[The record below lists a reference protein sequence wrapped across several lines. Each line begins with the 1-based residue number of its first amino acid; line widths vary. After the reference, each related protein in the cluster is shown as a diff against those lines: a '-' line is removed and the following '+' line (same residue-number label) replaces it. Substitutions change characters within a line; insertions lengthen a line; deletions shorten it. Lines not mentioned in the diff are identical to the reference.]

1 MDYTLAVYD
10 RAPFDDLTHRLTLR
24 RLIERYRYPEELE
37 NVSYDPTFAIRGLTV
52 DRELGHIIKMD
63 SHRHVGK
70 GYHGFRALER
80 DDLEVYRKRPPNLSD
95 RRYELIDTLFEL
107 PEAFLFAVVV
117 DLLESRG
124 MKPDFG
130 KIADDIRESIDSI
143 HADDSLKSI
152 VTADLP
158 RYILRDRR
166 LGATLHR
173 LRSSGQKLFLMTNSY
188 FPYTDAVMA
197 HLLADGPR
205 DYRDWRAYFDVIV
218 TGSNKPSFFRDR
230 APFLELDEAGE
241 VVGEESQA
249 LRRGVVY
256 QHGNLR
262 DFERMIGVRAD
273 EILYVGDHIYGD
285 ILRSK
290 RDSAWRTL
298 MIIPEMEDELRV
310 LASCRDRIAEWAAA
324 EEELQ
329 RIRDAL
335 VFETELRYRLHPD
348 GTTETAFVDEDDRA
362 EWERAVEE
370 MGRNSDRLQRRRRD
384 LVEIIRAIE
393 QDVNARFHPWWG
405 PLLKAGNEHSIFGE
419 QVESYACLYSS
430 RVTNLLAVS
439 PVQYHRSPRDRMPH
453 ETLYI

>member
-1 MDYTLAVYD
+1 
-10 RAPFDDLTHRLTLR
+10 
-24 RLIERYRYPEELE
+24 
-37 NVSYDPTFAIRGLTV
+37 
-52 DRELGHIIKMD
+52 
-63 SHRHVGK
+63 
-70 GYHGFRALER
+70 
-80 DDLEVYRKRPPNLSD
+80 
-95 RRYELIDTLFEL
+95 
-107 PEAFLFAVVV
+107 
-117 DLLESRG
+117 
-124 MKPDFG
+124 
-130 KIADDIRESIDSI
+130 
-143 HADDSLKSI
+143 
-152 VTADLP
+152 
-158 RYILRDRR
+158 
-166 LGATLHR
+166 
-173 LRSSGQKLFLMTNSY
+173 
-188 FPYTDAVMA
+188 
-197 HLLADGPR
+197 
-205 DYRDWRAYFDVIV
+205 
-218 TGSNKPSFFRDR
+218 
-230 APFLELDEAGE
+230 
-241 VVGEESQA
+241 
-249 LRRGVVY
+249 
-256 QHGNLR
+256 
-262 DFERMIGVRAD
+262 
-273 EILYVGDHIYGD
+273 
-285 ILRSK
+285 
-290 RDSAWRTL
+290 